1 MSSTSSF
8 VIDGVVPVI
17 PTPFRENEEIAWDSL
32 DPMIAFARAAG
43 ASAVCLP
50 AYASEF
56 YKLSEKE
63 RLGLIERAVRAA
75 AGKIPVVAQVNAPSL
90 GLAIAMAK
98 AASDLG
104 AGAIATAVPR
114 LFAIPEDDLF
124 DYFDRLLKEVTLP
137 VIIQDFNPGGATV
150 SVGFVERL
158 HRAHP
163 HFEYLKLEEAMMAGK
178 ALAVRE
184 ATAGTLKTQGQTT
197 LPPRQTTD
205 NMESSAGGRAVCPG
219 LQRAGG
225 VKVLEGWGG
234 MYLLDLAPAGI
245 AGVVPG
251 LGPVDLLNRVFRLA
265 QAGRREEASPVF
277 EAVLP
282 QIVYSLQNLE
292 FYHHAEK
299 RLLQARGVLDT
310 VVVRRPRMTLSAHEA
325 AHIDFINRRIL
336 DLLDQFGLPRNP
348 AA

>member
-1 MSSTSSF
+1 MTQTAGF
-8 VIDGVVPVI
+8 AIDGVVPVI
-17 PTPFRENEEIAWDSL
+17 PTPFRENEEIAWESL
-32 DPMIAFARAAG
+32 APMIAFARAAG

-56 YKLSEKE
+56 YKLSERE
-63 RLGLIERAVRAA
+63 RLRLIDHAVRAA
-75 AGKIPVVAQVNAPSL
+75 AGQIPVVAQVNAPSP
-90 GLAIAMAK
+90 GLALNMAK
-98 AASDLG
+98 AAAGCG
-104 AGAIATAVPR
+104 ANAIATAVPR

-124 DYFDRLLKEVTLP
+124 DYFDRLLAGVKLP

-150 SVGFVERL
+150 SVEFVERL

-163 HFEYLKLEEAMMAGK
+163 HFQYLKLEEAMMAAK
-178 ALAVRE
+178 AIRVRE
-184 ATAGTLKTQGQTT
+184 AT
-197 LPPRQTTD
+197 
-205 NMESSAGGRAVCPG
+205 
-219 LQRAGG
+219 AGG

-234 MYLLDLAPAGI
+234 MYLLDLAPTGI

-251 LGPVDLLNRVFRLA
+251 LGPVDLIDRVFRLA
-265 QAGRREEASPVF
+265 KAGQREKACPAF

-292 FYHHAEK
+292 LYHHAEK

-310 VVVRRPRMTLSAHEA
+310 VVVRRPRMTLSDHEA

-336 DLLDQFGLPRNP
+336 DLLDEFGLPRNP

>member
-1 MSSTSSF
+1 
-8 VIDGVVPVI
+8 
-17 PTPFRENEEIAWDSL
+17 
-32 DPMIAFARAAG
+32 MIAFARAAG

-56 YKLSEKE
+56 YKLSEQE
-63 RLGLIERAVRAA
+63 RLRLIDHAVRAA
-75 AGKIPVVAQVNAPSL
+75 AGRIPVVAQVNAPSP
-90 GLAIAMAK
+90 GLALNMAK
-98 AASDLG
+98 AATDCG
-104 AGAIATAVPR
+104 ASAIATAVPR
-114 LFAIPEDDLF
+114 LFAIPDNDLF
-124 DYFDRLLKEVTLP
+124 DYFDRLLAGVKLP

-150 SVGFVERL
+150 SVEFVERL

-163 HFEYLKLEEAMMAGK
+163 HFQYLKLEEPMMAAK
-178 ALAVRE
+178 AIRVRE
-184 ATAGTLKTQGQTT
+184 ATA
-197 LPPRQTTD
+197 D
-205 NMESSAGGRAVCPG
+205 
-219 LQRAGG
+219 G

-251 LGPVDLLNRVFRLA
+251 LGPMDLIDRVFRLA
-265 QAGRREEASPVF
+265 KAGQREQACPAF

-282 QIVYSLQNLE
+282 QIVYSLQSLE
-292 FYHHAEK
+292 LYHHAEK

-310 VVVRRPRMTLSAHEA
+310 VVVRRPRVTLSDHEA

-336 DLLDQFGLPRNP
+336 DLLDEFGLPRNP

>member
-1 MSSTSSF
+1 MSQTAGF
-8 VIDGVVPVI
+8 TIDGIVPVI
-17 PTPFRENEEIAWDSL
+17 PAPFRENEEIAWESL
-32 DPMIAFARAAG
+32 APMIAFARAAG
-43 ASAVCLP
+43 AAAVCLP

-56 YKLSEKE
+56 YKLSEQE
-63 RLGLIERAVRAA
+63 RLGLIDQAVRAA
-75 AGKIPVVAQVNAPSL
+75 AGKIPVIAQVNAPSL
-90 GLAIAMAK
+90 GLAVSMAK
-98 AASDLG
+98 AAADLG
-104 AGAIATAVPR
+104 ASAIATAVPR
-114 LFAIPEDDLF
+114 LFAIPEDDLY
-124 DYFDRLLKEVTLP
+124 DYFDRLLGEVKLP
-137 VIIQDFNPGGATV
+137 VLIQDFNPGGATV

-163 HFEYLKLEEAMMAGK
+163 QFQYLKLEEPMMAGK
-178 ALAVRE
+178 AIAVRE
-184 ATAGTLKTQGQTT
+184 ATG
-197 LPPRQTTD
+197 
-205 NMESSAGGRAVCPG
+205 
-219 LQRAGG
+219 GG

-251 LGPVDLLNRVFRLA
+251 LGPMDLLNRVFRLA
-265 QAGRREEASPVF
+265 QAGKREQASPVF

-336 DLLDQFGLPRNP
+336 ELLDEFGLPRNP

>member
-1 MSSTSSF
+1 
-8 VIDGVVPVI
+8 
-17 PTPFRENEEIAWDSL
+17 
-32 DPMIAFARAAG
+32 
-43 ASAVCLP
+43 
-50 AYASEF
+50 
-56 YKLSEKE
+56 
-63 RLGLIERAVRAA
+63 
-75 AGKIPVVAQVNAPSL
+75 VVAQVNAPSL
-90 GLAIAMAK
+90 GLATAMAK
-98 AASDLG
+98 AAADLG
-104 AGAIATAVPR
+104 ASAIATAVPR
-114 LFAIPEDDLF
+114 LFAIPEEDLF
-124 DYFDRLLKEVTLP
+124 DYFDRLLKEVKLP

-184 ATAGTLKTQGQTT
+184 ATAG
-197 LPPRQTTD
+197 
-205 NMESSAGGRAVCPG
+205 
-219 LQRAGG
+219 G

-234 MYLLDLAPAGI
+234 MYLLDLAPTGI

-251 LGPVDLLNRVFRLA
+251 LGPVDLLNRIFRLA
-265 QAGRREEASPVF
+265 QAGKREDACPVF

-299 RLLQARGVLDT
+299 RLLKARGVLDT
-310 VVVRRPRMTLSAHEA
+310 VVVRRPCMTLSAHEA